1 MAAKDDLHSTPGV
14 CLAKDAATKD
24 YIFQQTM
31 FRVKDPKA
39 SLDFY
44 TRVMGMT
51 LLAKFDFPEMKFTL
65 YFLGYE
71 PAEDVP
77 QTAEEIVRK
86 MNVLQLKHGLDF
98 DDISH

>member
-1 MAAKDDLHSTPGV
+1 MATRDELRSTPGV
-14 CLAKDAATKD
+14 SLEKDAATKD

-31 FRVKDPKA
+31 FRIKDPKVT
-39 SLDFY
+39 LDFY
-44 TRVMGMT
+44 TRIMGMT

-77 QTAEEIVRK
+77 QTPEEIVRELS
-86 MNVLQLKHGLDF
+86 VFQLNSCVDF
-98 DDISH
+98 GDVSD